1 MKTFRKE
8 ERLCSKVFIDELVA
22 KGKSFNSFPYR
33 VSWIIATE
41 NKVPVKI
48 VISVPKRIFKRAVDR
63 NRLKRLTREGYRK
76 NKEVLYKELKD
87 KKVNIMFVY
96 TAKTLMEGKELEEKL
111 VSALMM
117 LVKRINT

>member
-8 ERLCSKVFIDELVA
+8 ERLCSKVFIDELVS

>member
-1 MKTFRKE
+1 MKTFSKE

-22 KGKSFNSFPYR
+22 KGKSFNSFPFR
-33 VSWIIATE
+33 ISWIEATE
-41 NKVPVKI
+41 NMVPVKI
-48 VISVPKRIFKRAVDR
+48 VISVPKRIFKRAIDR

-87 KKVNIMFVY
+87 KKVNVMFVY

-111 VSALMM
+111 VSALIM